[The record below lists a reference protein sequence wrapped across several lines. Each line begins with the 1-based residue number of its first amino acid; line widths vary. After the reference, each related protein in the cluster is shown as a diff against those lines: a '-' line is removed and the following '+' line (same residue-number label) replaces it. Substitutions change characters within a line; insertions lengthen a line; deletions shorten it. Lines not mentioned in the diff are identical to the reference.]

1 MTPIKGIKM
10 ICVTYEL
17 EAQAI
22 EVCNKKIADDNE
34 IRFSKMKAISKQQQD
49 NLNDYEVKIWNV
61 SLDVDKQMLKL
72 YLKNFG
78 LIKNLKFNVKNL
90 YYEVVVRFNGK

>member
-1 MTPIKGIKM
+1 M
-10 ICVTYEL
+10 ICATYEL
-17 EAQAI
+17 EVQVI
-22 EVCNKKIADDNE
+22 EVCNKKITDDNK
-34 IRFSKMKAISKQQQD
+34 IRFSKMKVISKQQQD

-61 SLDVDKQMLKL
+61 PLNVDKQMLKL
-72 YLKNFG
+72 YLKNLG